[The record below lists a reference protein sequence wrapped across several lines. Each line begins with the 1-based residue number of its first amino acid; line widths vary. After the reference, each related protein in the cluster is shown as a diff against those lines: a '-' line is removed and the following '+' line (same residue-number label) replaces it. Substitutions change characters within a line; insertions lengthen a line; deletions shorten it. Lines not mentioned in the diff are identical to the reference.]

1 MAINKTVAGTYAVD
15 FRDQNKK
22 RIQRTFD
29 TYREAVAYQK
39 EVLDAVQKRE
49 FLRPSNRSVKE
60 VAEEWLEKKKTQ
72 GTYERNS
79 LCAWQVHIDN
89 YIVPSFGALLVQ
101 DVDVSRIEREAAE
114 WNRRISAKTVNKIL
128 TTLTAVMALAKRHKL
143 IKDNPADEAE
153 RLKLSAEQEEKA
165 VTPDEVYSKTELKK
179 IIEATEPGTLQR
191 IAVELPA
198 LTGIRIGEVLRA
210 TWEAFDLKTGT
221 FDVRLNMQDGD
232 NGEPIFKAPKTK
244 SGRRT
249 LPLSGALLH
258 DLRQWK
264 LRCPPSA
271 RGLVLVNEIGNPLC
285 RKSVSKLLDAAIDK
299 AQVKR
304 LTPHGLRHT
313 FASLLI
319 ADGVPVSEV
328 SYYLGHKN
336 PAVTLAVYTH
346 FVRQETGAMH
356 NLAASILEA
365 AQ

>member
-15 FRDQNKK
+15 IRDQNKK
-22 RIQRTFD
+22 RIQRTFTKYSD
-29 TYREAVAYQK
+29 AAAYEK
-39 EVLDAVQKRE
+39 DSLSSVQKRE
-49 FLRPSNRSVKE
+49 FIRPSNRTVKE
-60 VAEEWLEKKKTQ
+60 VAEEWLEKKKAP

-79 LCAWQVHIDN
+79 LIGWQVHVDN
-89 YIVPSFGALLVQ
+89 YLVPSFGAILAQ
-101 DVDVSRIEREAAE
+101 DLDVERIEAEAAK
-114 WNRRISAKTVNKIL
+114 WNEKISAKTVNKIL
-128 TTLTAVMALAKRHKL
+128 TTLAAVMALAKRYKL
-143 IKDNPADEAE
+143 RKDNPADEAE
-153 RLKLSAEQEEKA
+153 RLKLSGEQEEKTVA
-165 VTPDEVYSKTELKK
+165 PDEVYSKAELKK
-179 IIEATEPGTLQR
+179 LIEATEPGTLQR

-198 LTGIRIGEVLRA
+198 FTGIRIGELLGA
-210 TWEAFDLKTGT
+210 TWDAIDLKAGT

-249 LPLSGALLH
+249 LELSPPLLQ
-258 DLRQWK
+258 DLRLWK

-271 RGLVLVNEIGNPLC
+271 RGLVVVNEIGNPLC

-299 AQVKR
+299 AKVKR

-319 ADGVPVSEV
+319 ADGRPPSEV
-328 SYYLGHKN
+328 SHYLGHKN
-336 PAVTLAVYTH
+336 LAVTLSVYTH
-346 FVRQETGAMH
+346 FVRQETSAMH